1 MFSTGDWQD
10 GRVRPKQ
17 SRNLSSPAAV
27 ERGDQTRQMDNF
39 AAVIVH
45 ALSLSSEA
53 WVLWRLHCG
62 LFSSS
67 LYSLSE
73 GDGGRGGVE
82 SLLVFFFSA
91 LAHFEA
97 LDPPSCLPFGD
108 HRVTEEV
115 IARPKQPGCSSFDNP
130 FILIGPI
137 PCHILAR
144 ECRDG
149 VQHRG
154 GAWEGGER
162 GSVERG
168 GGGLG
173 RVCWWLSDRER

>member
-10 GRVRPKQ
+10 GCVGPKQ

-27 ERGDQTRQMDNF
+27 ERGEQTRLMDNF

-45 ALSLSSEA
+45 ALSLGSET
-53 WVLWRLHCG
+53 WVSWRLHCG

-67 LYSLSE
+67 RYSLSE
-73 GDGGRGGVE
+73 GDGGWGRCGGPVG
-82 SLLVFFFSA
+82 FFFFISA

-130 FILIGPI
+130 FILIGPV

-149 VQHRG
+149 VQHGVGRRG
-154 GAWEGGER
+154 G
-162 GSVERG
+162 VG
-168 GGGLG
+168 GGGVG
-173 RVCWWLSDRER
+173 RVCWWLSDREC